1 MSSATPDHGAA
12 IQALIM
18 QGVTSADVAALTG
31 RPADEIEKLLAMVE
45 PIRGKQARSRVYNL
59 WDAMRAV
66 GSVEGDHTQMEEA
79 LKRMKPTQLP
89 APLTKEFWSAMR
101 ERQKY
106 MEDHNRLWRTDRV
119 KLLISQV
126 YKSLR
131 TAMTLL
137 EDNVD
142 QQTALTPQQ
151 RVIVRAIKT
160 GKAPLVLLPA
170 LVLHERDGGRHSAA
184 AEAILRGE
192 ADLGW

>member
-1 MSSATPDHGAA
+1 MSSTTPDHGAA

-66 GSVEGDHTQMEEA
+66 GSAEGDHTQMEEA

-106 MEDHNRLWRTDRV
+106 MEDHNQLWRTDRV

-151 RVIVRAIKT
+151 RVIVRSIAD
-160 GKAPLVLLPA
+160 GVLTESRELIENEFATWSPIDD
-170 LVLHERDGGRHSAA
+170 HDDDG
-184 AEAILRGE
+184 LK
-192 ADLGW
+192 